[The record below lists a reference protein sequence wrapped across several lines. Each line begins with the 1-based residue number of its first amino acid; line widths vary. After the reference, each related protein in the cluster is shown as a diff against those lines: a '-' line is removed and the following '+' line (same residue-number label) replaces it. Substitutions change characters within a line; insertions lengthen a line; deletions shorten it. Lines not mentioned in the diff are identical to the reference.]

1 MKGFRKQSIH
11 TALNKYIE
19 LSKKS
24 YDKVQ
29 YDDLIEIR
37 KYVNH
42 LEAQVLSLSKK
53 NENLMEKEE
62 KRYGWF

>member
-11 TALNKYIE
+11 TALNKYID

>member
-1 MKGFRKQSIH
+1 MKDFRKQSIH
-11 TALNKYIE
+11 TTLNKYIE